1 MLTLLCSALYYGM
14 KIIKR
19 YRNRRLYDTEE
30 KEFIVLSDLERMV
43 RNNVDIKVID
53 IASGKDITLTVLTS
67 VIQERAGSWG
77 NENTSKDMLSTVIKL
92 GGRRSMSILKNTVLA
107 GVGFMS
113 LTKKKAEDLIDT
125 LIKTGD
131 LSKSEKKEAVLEL
144 LSKAEKSTKSKSKK
158 FADEIE
164 KGFDS
169 IAWAK
174 KADFEKLVKK
184 VNSLSRKLNKL
195 EKEIK

>member
-1 MLTLLCSALYYGM
+1 M

-19 YRNRRLYDTEE
+19 YRNRRLYDTEN
-30 KEFIVLSDLERMV
+30 KEFIVLTDLEPMV
-43 RNNVDIKVID
+43 RRDVEFKVID
-53 IASGKDITLTVLTS
+53 SDSGRDITLSVLTA
-67 VIQERAGSWG
+67 VIGERADSWKDAG
-77 NENTSKDMLSTVIKL
+77 QSKDILSAVIKL

-113 LTKKKAEDLIDT
+113 MTKKKAEDLIDT

-144 LSKAEKSTKSKSKK
+144 LAKAEKSTRSTTKK
-158 FADEIE
+158 FTDEIE

-174 KADFEKLVKK
+174 KTDLEQLTKK
-184 VNSLSRKLNKL
+184 VTSLAKKVSAL
-195 EKEIK
+195 EKQIKSE